1 MQESLS
7 STSLSSM
14 PCGHDTNSECADS
27 GCANSAFHLWLS
39 ALDDDAAAVFAN
51 ASADQVLQ
59 LTGRA
64 SEQPGEAAEPTSAV
78 FVAVGACCA
87 GSGGLTWE
95 ATQHSAVVRAKYR
108 MMAAMLKDDARNHC
122 FAHAIERRVREQ
134 QRRTGQPPLV
144 LDIGTGSGFLGMI
157 AARAGAQVIA
167 CEMNEPMAALARQV
181 VAHNGL
187 SARMEVRAVRS
198 DALSLE
204 DLGGRKADLV
214 VSETLDSELPTLTP
228 NPNPKP

>member
-7 STSLSSM
+7 STSLASST
-14 PCGHDTNSECADS
+14 CGHGPECKAE
-27 GCANSAFHLWLS
+27 GCANAAFPLWLA

-64 SEQPGEAAEPTSAV
+64 SGEPGEPTEPSSAV

-108 MMAAMLKDDARNHC
+108 MMAAMLKDGARNHC
-122 FAHAIERRVREQ
+122 FNPKPKPKPEPTPTPEPEPEPEPKPKPNPIRKPNPNSNQARATYASHARS
-134 QRRTGQPPLV
+134 
-144 LDIGTGSGFLGMI
+144 SGGC
-157 AARAGAQVIA
+157 ASSSCARAGHRSSWTSAPA
-167 CEMNEPMAALARQV
+167 RDSLA
-181 VAHNGL
+181 
-187 SARMEVRAVRS
+187 
-198 DALSLE
+198 
-204 DLGGRKADLV
+204 
-214 VSETLDSELPTLTP
+214 
-228 NPNPKP
+228 

>member
-1 MQESLS
+1 
-7 STSLSSM
+7 M

-64 SEQPGEAAEPTSAV
+64 GEQPGEAAAEPSSAV

-108 MMAAMLKDDARNHC
+108 MMAAMLKDGARNVC
-122 FAHAIERRVREQ
+122 FARAIERRVREQ
-134 QRRTGQPPLV
+134 HHLT
-144 LDIGTGSGFLGMI
+144 
-157 AARAGAQVIA
+157 
-167 CEMNEPMAALARQV
+167 
-181 VAHNGL
+181 L
-187 SARMEVRAVRS
+187 SP
-198 DALSLE
+198 
-204 DLGGRKADLV
+204 
-214 VSETLDSELPTLTP
+214 TPTPTLILTLILTLTR
-228 NPNPKP
+228 